1 MREWTGHVTPEWL
14 EAFQQEDLEEKELMQ
29 LLEHIESCNYCA
41 DQFAA
46 YIETDLQEP
55 PAYLHEEILERS
67 QGISMQEPF
76 IRLLEGCAFSGT
88 V

>member
-46 YIETDLQEP
+46 
-55 PAYLHEEILERS
+55 
-67 QGISMQEPF
+67 
-76 IRLLEGCAFSGT
+76 
-88 V
+88 